1 MKRSTVQAGSLGA
14 AAAVGAGVGA
24 ALGSLAFGIAFGIG
38 IGAVIAY
45 AARSKRPPA
54 A

>member
-14 AAAVGAGVGA
+14 ATAVGAGVGA

-38 IGAVIAY
+38 IGAVAAY
-45 AARSKRPPA
+45 ALGKRKPPA

>member
-14 AAAVGAGVGA
+14 ATAVGAGVGA

-38 IGAVIAY
+38 IGVVAAY
-45 AARSKRPPA
+45 ALRRKGPPSA
-54 A
+54 